1 MQAEKSHFGSQ
12 GEYVREKYSLFPPPP
27 SPEFTYLWKKYLKFM
42 NSLSFSYKQSK
53 IIVGISSA
61 ISFTNRST
69 FHWYI
74 LSLLL

>member
-1 MQAEKSHFGSQ
+1 
-12 GEYVREKYSLFPPPP
+12 
-27 SPEFTYLWKKYLKFM
+27 M

-61 ISFTNRST
+61 ISFTNRYT

-74 LSLLL
+74 LSLLIVSSQWALGSISYICPDY

>member
-1 MQAEKSHFGSQ
+1 
-12 GEYVREKYSLFPPPP
+12 
-27 SPEFTYLWKKYLKFM
+27 M

-61 ISFTNRST
+61 ISFTNRYT

-74 LSLLL
+74 LSLLIVCSGFYFLYLDYWKSVSVILVGFNNALIRIKKTKFPDR

>member
-1 MQAEKSHFGSQ
+1 
-12 GEYVREKYSLFPPPP
+12 
-27 SPEFTYLWKKYLKFM
+27 M
-42 NSLSFSYKQSK
+42 NSLLFSYKQSK

-74 LSLLL
+74 LSLVLSVLGSGFYFLYLDYWSQFK